1 MCPLRHF
8 YGVSLCAYIYIYI
21 YGSPP
26 PPGPTSAMKR
36 ILSALVLL
44 RINIENPVNTDK
56 FGVGS
61 YGLKLI

>member
-1 MCPLRHF
+1 M
-8 YGVSLCAYIYIYI
+8 YIYIYI
-21 YGSPP
+21 YMVAP

>member
-1 MCPLRHF
+1 MYIHTYVYCLHTH
-8 YGVSLCAYIYIYI
+8 IYIYI